1 MAALAESL
9 YTRNIEPDTNDFFEN
24 LLRQLQPNRSIV
36 SRATNMVSNT
46 FSFETKDGDEMSN
59 PIRYLSIATQH
70 KSGHSS
76 KTGHFHSANTT
87 ITHQDLGMDKY
98 VRDDILKMLENRIYR
113 IGKAK
118 SKRSIHM
125 GYVVPNPATNMN
137 GGLDWTFGA
146 LKQALCMNE
155 GGVNQNYDLAIE
167 ISLTRDGEHSEETGY
182 RIITPDLDDRLI
194 DDFVLEDKTKVYKW
208 SARKSDVFFKDEY
221 GNDPNAPTRK
231 FDKLNILDFQLIS
244 KNDPYHPLSKSIKLQ
259 YKTPVRLRKKRQGHK
274 KKSRKRDEIKIPLVR
289 KREKKSKTRGKP
301 RMQSKKRN
309 NKL

>member
-9 YTRNIEPDTNDFFEN
+9 YTRKIEPDTNDFFEN
-24 LLRQLQPNRSIV
+24 LLRLLQPNKSII
-36 SRATNMVSNT
+36 SRAKNMVSNT
-46 FSFETKDGDEMSN
+46 LRFETALSEDMSN

-87 ITHQDLGMDKY
+87 IEHQDLGMDKY
-98 VRDDILKMLENRIYR
+98 VRDDILKILKNRIYR

-118 SKRSIHM
+118 SKRSIYM
-125 GYVVPNPATNMN
+125 GYIIPNPATNMN
-137 GGLDWTFGA
+137 GGLEWTFRA

-182 RIITPDLDDRLI
+182 RIITPDLDHILI

-208 SARKSDVFFKDEY
+208 SARKSDIFFNDEY
-221 GNDPNAPTRK
+221 NDDDPNPSTRT

-244 KNDPYHPLSKSIKLQ
+244 KNNNYHPLSRSIKLQ
-259 YKTPVRLRKKRQGHK
+259 KKTKKI
-274 KKSRKRDEIKIPLVR
+274 SEIKIQLEN
-289 KREKKSKTRGKP
+289 KKQTEKKSKTRNKT
-301 RMQSKKRN
+301 RNQRKKKSY
-309 NKL
+309 KL